1 MKSIRD
7 VAELE
12 NLLSEPTDYVI
23 DSLAAAPGDTILLG
37 AGGKMGPT
45 LTQMLVRACQAA
57 GDSRKIIAVSR
68 FSNAS
73 ARQALEDL
81 GATTIPADLLSDGV
95 VDGLPDAE
103 NVIYMAGMKFGTG
116 SNAAATWAMNAYLP
130 TLVCRRYR
138 ESRIMAF
145 STGNVY
151 PHVSVDG
158 DWSREDDELSPVG
171 EYGMS
176 ALGRERMFQYFCQ
189 QYQIPTSL
197 VRLNYAVEMRYGVL
211 VDIARQIY
219 AGETIDLSMGYANV
233 IWQGDA
239 NALAIAA
246 LAQAEVPAKAVNVAG
261 PELLCVKTVAN
272 QFAELFGVKPK
283 FSGQAATTALLN
295 DGSAARTKYGNP
307 RVTLEQMIEWIA
319 DWISRDQPS
328 LEKPTHFEVRSGKF

>member
-1 MKSIRD
+1 MKSISD

-12 NLLSEPTDYVI
+12 DMLSEPTDYVI

-45 LTQMLVRACQAA
+45 LAQMLVRACKAA
-57 GDSRKIIAVSR
+57 GDSRKIMAVSR
-68 FSNAS
+68 FSNES
-73 ARQALEDL
+73 ARQSLADL
-81 GATTIPADLLSDGV
+81 GIETISGDLLAEGV
-95 VDGLPDAE
+95 IDGLPDAD
-103 NVIYMAGMKFGTG
+103 NVLYMAGMKFGTG
-116 SNAAATWAMNAYLP
+116 ENAAATWAMNTYLP

-151 PHVSVDG
+151 PHVSVEG
-158 DWSREDDELSPVG
+158 DWSREDDDLLPVG

-176 ALGRERMFQYFCQ
+176 ALGRERMFQYFCKE
-189 QYQIPTSL
+189 YQIPTSL

-211 VDIARQIY
+211 VDIARQVFS
-219 AGETIDLSMGYANV
+219 GETIDLSMGYANV

-239 NALAIAA
+239 NAISIAA
-246 LAQAEVPAKAVNVAG
+246 LAEAEVPAKAVNLAG
-261 PELLCVKTVAN
+261 PEMLCVETVAN
-272 QFAELFGVKPK
+272 QFAESFGVKPK

-295 DGSAARTKYGNP
+295 DGSAAHARYGKP
-307 RVTLEQMIEWIA
+307 RVTMEQMIEWIA